1 MPLEVYQSAYRGK
14 GSEESK
20 LVDDISSLTLRDD
33 QEGQREQTVYERNYE
48 APRLLE
54 GLAPRSG
61 SFVNGVWTERGP
73 DEGAKIRVAAA
84 AFAYRHGRD
93 ATSVVFAAARR
104 RDDAVLNKWHRL
116 SSRLALRDLFRAS
129 TTTPQ
134 TPAKAS
140 RTDDVSPIGVEEFDP
155 DDPIPDDACAICFSS
170 LSKGAVTLPCGHRFH
185 ESCVR
190 CVYAYQQAC
199 PLCRD
204 ETPLQLTP
212 RRRTDEDV
220 YGVPVDQWEPRHFR
234 VTGTCSKCGESIYAG
249 QHRTRWR
256 YQYHTYRCPDAETN
270 AVIRALAPEHDWINA
285 PEPPTLN

>member
-116 SSRLALRDLFRAS
+116 SSRRVLRRLVG
-129 TTTPQ
+129 P
-134 TPAKAS
+134 
-140 RTDDVSPIGVEEFDP
+140 
-155 DDPIPDDACAICFSS
+155 
-170 LSKGAVTLPCGHRFH
+170 
-185 ESCVR
+185 VR
-190 CVYAYQQAC
+190 
-199 PLCRD
+199 R
-204 ETPLQLTP
+204 
-212 RRRTDEDV
+212 
-220 YGVPVDQWEPRHFR
+220 
-234 VTGTCSKCGESIYAG
+234 
-249 QHRTRWR
+249 
-256 YQYHTYRCPDAETN
+256 
-270 AVIRALAPEHDWINA
+270 
-285 PEPPTLN
+285 

>member
-1 MPLEVYQSAYRGK
+1 M
-14 GSEESK
+14 
-20 LVDDISSLTLRDD
+20 
-33 QEGQREQTVYERNYE
+33 
-48 APRLLE
+48 
-54 GLAPRSG
+54 
-61 SFVNGVWTERGP
+61 
-73 DEGAKIRVAAA
+73 
-84 AFAYRHGRD
+84 
-93 ATSVVFAAARR
+93 
-104 RDDAVLNKWHRL
+104 
-116 SSRLALRDLFRAS
+116 
-129 TTTPQ
+129 
-134 TPAKAS
+134 
-140 RTDDVSPIGVEEFDP
+140 EEFDP

-190 CVYAYQQAC
+190 GVYAYQQAC

>member
-1 MPLEVYQSAYRGK
+1 MRTSRRGA
-14 GSEESK
+14 S
-20 LVDDISSLTLRDD
+20 
-33 QEGQREQTVYERNYE
+33 Q
-48 APRLLE
+48 APR
-54 GLAPRSG
+54 GLQR
-61 SFVNGVWTERGP
+61 
-73 DEGAKIRVAAA
+73 RVKA
-84 AFAYRHGRD
+84 G
-93 ATSVVFAAARR
+93 RR
-104 RDDAVLNKWHRL
+104 RR
-116 SSRLALRDLFRAS
+116 RR
-129 TTTPQ
+129 
-134 TPAKAS
+134 
-140 RTDDVSPIGVEEFDP
+140 
-155 DDPIPDDACAICFSS
+155 
-170 LSKGAVTLPCGHRFH
+170 CGHRFH

-212 RRRTDEDV
+212 RRRTDE
-220 YGVPVDQWEPRHFR
+220 YPVDQWEPRHFR